1 MGNLSFNNGKRDE
14 AEKYYLDALA
24 LALEV
29 GDKMGAAQDHT
40 YLGNLR
46 FKGEK
51 FDEAEVDF
59 DKAGTLFE
67 EVQNAT
73 SRAQLFLTVARME
86 LVVSRV
92 DSCGKYLDLAKK
104 VSKELGDP
112 KPITQAIEEIEK
124 MKQELSA
131 QP

>member
-1 MGNLSFNNGKRDE
+1 MASGARRKNIIWMLSRWLLKWATRWGP
-14 AEKYYLDALA
+14 
-24 LALEV
+24 
-29 GDKMGAAQDHT
+29 QDHT
-40 YLGNLR
+40 YLGNLK
-46 FKGEK
+46 FKSEK

-67 EVQNAT
+67 EVQNTA

-92 DSCGKYLDLAKK
+92 GPSGKYLDLAKK

-124 MKQELSA
+124 MKEALGA
-131 QP
+131 EN